1 MPKRLLFFFIML
13 AAVLGTKATGYAQNP
28 LDSYKYIIVPKKFDF
43 LKKENQYRVNS
54 QTKYLFDSHGYTTV
68 LKGEEY
74 PDDLL
79 SNPCLGLEAN
89 VIDES
94 NTFTS
99 KVRISLTNC
108 QDQVVYTTEQGRS
121 KEKDY
126 AKSYSQ
132 ALNNAFKS
140 IEQMGYEFNPDLALV
155 PSVASSPIQESEA
168 QDKIPVQEEVVAAE
182 SVAEPEPV
190 SSPEPVSEPEAVEA
204 EVAAAA
210 VPAATAAVPAA
221 TAAAVPAASETPKKE
236 ASSGG
241 AMTYGNENISFFLI
255 EQGNNLV
262 AYVVRSTSGNYAQGE
277 KIGTFEKS
285 SLPNVYRVQWKDM
298 DKDIEQTTG
307 YFDEQGNLKIDVKR
321 NGKVEVLTFVK
332 E

>member
-1 MPKRLLFFFIML
+1 MPKHLFIFFITL
-13 AAVLGTKATGYAQNP
+13 AAVLGTKAKGYAQNP

-43 LKKENQYRVNS
+43 LRKENQYRVNS
-54 QTKYLFDSHGYTTV
+54 QTKYLFDSNGYTTL

-79 SNPCLGLEAN
+79 SNPCLGVEAN

-121 KEKDY
+121 KEKEY
-126 AKSYSQ
+126 AKSYSL

-140 IEQMGYEFNPDLALV
+140 IAEMGYEFNPDLALV
-155 PSVASSPIQESEA
+155 PSVASAPTQ
-168 QDKIPVQEEVVAAE
+168 QPGVAKTE
-182 SVAEPEPV
+182 PVAEPK
-190 SSPEPVSEPEAVEA
+190 PVSEPKPTEVA
-204 EVAAAA
+204 VAAAA
-210 VPAATAAVPAA
+210 VPV
-221 TAAAVPAASETPKKE
+221 AAAVPEVSEAPEKE
-236 ASSGG
+236 SVSGG
-241 AMTYGNENISFFLI
+241 AVTYGNENISFFLI

-262 AYVVRSTSGNYAQGE
+262 AYVVRSTSGNYTQGE

-285 SLPNVYRVQWKDM
+285 SLPNVYRVEWKDM

-321 NGKVEVLTFVK
+321 NGKVEVLTFEK

>member
-1 MPKRLLFFFIML
+1 MPKRLFFFVLLL
-13 AAVLGTKATGYAQNP
+13 AAVVGSNVAGYAQSP

-43 LKKENQYRVNS
+43 LRKENQYRVNS
-54 QTKYLFDSHGYTTV
+54 QTKYLFEKNGFTTL
-68 LKGEEY
+68 LKGEDY

-79 SNPCLGLEAN
+79 ANPCLGAEAN

-99 KVRISLTNC
+99 KVRVSLTNC
-108 QDQVVYTTEQGRS
+108 QDQVVYTSEQGKS

-126 AKSYSQ
+126 AKSYSL

-140 IEQMGYEFNPDLALV
+140 IAEMNYQFNPDLVLV
-155 PSVASSPIQESEA
+155 PSFASA
-168 QDKIPVQEEVVAAE
+168 QTEQLEVQEPASEPAQVTESKSTSEPKATETAVVA
-182 SVAEPEPV
+182 
-190 SSPEPVSEPEAVEA
+190 
-204 EVAAAA
+204 
-210 VPAATAAVPAA
+210 
-221 TAAAVPAASETPKKE
+221 AAAVPAASETEEKE
-236 ASSGG
+236 VSPSG
-241 AMTYGNENISFFLI
+241 AVTYGNENISFFLI
-255 EQGNNLV
+255 DQGDKLA
-262 AYVVRSTSGNYAQGE
+262 AYVVRSSSENYGQGE

-285 SLPNVYRVQWKDM
+285 SLPNVYRVEWKDM

-321 NGKVEVLTFVK
+321 NGKVEVLTFKK

>member
-126 AKSYSQ
+126 AKSYSL

-155 PSVASSPIQESEA
+155 PSVASSPIQKPEA
-168 QDKIPVQEEVVAAE
+168 QDEIPVQEEV
-182 SVAEPEPV
+182 AEPE
-190 SSPEPVSEPEAVEA
+190 SVSEPKPTEA

-210 VPAATAAVPAA
+210 VPVVAAVPAA

-262 AYVVRSTSGNYAQGE
+262 AYVVRSTSGNYTQGE

-285 SLPNVYRVQWKDM
+285 SLPNVYRVEWKDM

>member
-1 MPKRLLFFFIML
+1 MPKRILVFFIML

-54 QTKYLFDSHGYTTV
+54 HTKYLFDSNGYTTV

-74 PDDLL
+74 PEDLL
-79 SNPCLGLEAN
+79 TNPCLGVEAN

-94 NTFTS
+94 NTFTT
-99 KVRISLTNC
+99 KVKISLTNC
-108 QDQVVYTTEQGRS
+108 QDQVIYTTEQGRS
-121 KEKDY
+121 KEKEY
-126 AKSYSQ
+126 VKSYSL
-132 ALNNAFKS
+132 ALNNAFQP
-140 IEQMGYEFNPDLALV
+140 IAEMGYEFNPNLTLGT
-155 PSVASSPIQESEA
+155 SVASSPSLEPEV
-168 QDKIPVQEEVVAAE
+168 QDETPVQAEVVAVE
-182 SVAEPEPV
+182 PVAEPEPI
-190 SSPEPVSEPEAVEA
+190 EA
-204 EVAAAA
+204 EVAEAA
-210 VPAATAAVPAA
+210 VEAVPAA
-221 TAAAVPAASETPKKE
+221 TAAAVPAAVPAGSESPKKE
-236 ASSGG
+236 SGSGG
-241 AMTYGNENISFFLI
+241 ATTYGNDNISFFLI
-255 EQGNNLV
+255 EQGTTLA

-321 NGKVEVLTFVK
+321 NGKVEVLTFMK